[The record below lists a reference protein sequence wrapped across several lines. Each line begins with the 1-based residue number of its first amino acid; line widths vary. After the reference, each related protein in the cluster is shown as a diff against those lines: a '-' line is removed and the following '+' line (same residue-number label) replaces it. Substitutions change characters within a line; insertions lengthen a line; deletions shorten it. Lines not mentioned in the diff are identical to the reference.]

1 MRITSLAA
9 AAALTTATAWPA
21 WGHEVEQVSGQL
33 GKVNFAN
40 SCDAKVQNE
49 LQRGF
54 AMLHSFWYSAGEKT
68 FRHVLADDPSCAI
81 ATDRKSVV

>member
-21 WGHEVEQVSGQL
+21 WGHEVEQASGQL

-40 SCDAKVQNE
+40 SCDAKVQKIG
-49 LQRGF
+49 R
-54 AMLHSFWYSAGEKT
+54 A
-68 FRHVLADDPSCAI
+68 HV
-81 ATDRKSVV
+81 